1 MNTKTMVEFILEFQ
15 EKNDANR
22 LSDELAKKPEY
33 AGRKIYEGVLCGIA
47 AADDEIIKSLRSNN
61 EANIDMTQPEEWLPG
76 AESVISVFMPFSKW
90 ITEDNKGGD
99 WPSEAWL
106 NGRIEGQI
114 TVNQMTLALAEKIKE
129 EGYEAV
135 IPLFDPR
142 FKANKSES
150 TSNWSERHVAFAA
163 GLGTF
168 GLSRGII
175 TELGMAGR
183 FGSLVTS
190 LRIEPTPRPYADLLE
205 YCVKCGACIRNC
217 PVKAISVEKLKDNKL
232 CDIFLDETRLKED
245 PYYGCGKC
253 QSGVPCAYG
262 IPKK

>member
-1 MNTKTMVEFILEFQ
+1 MVEFILEFQ

-183 FGSLVTS
+183 FGSLVTT
-190 LRIEPTPRPYADLLE
+190 LRIEPTPRPYTDLLE
-205 YCVKCGACIRNC
+205 YCAKCGACIRNC
-217 PVKAISVEKLKDNKL
+217 PVKAISVENLKDNKL

-253 QSGVPCAYG
+253 QCGVPCAFG